1 MAILTSNVVKF
12 ANERMGG
19 DLTIFEQAIDLFNHF
34 MDKDG
39 KKGLSYS
46 RKYSFEDKSNAL
58 HKAMIR
64 EINKLSHSSDSEILT
79 SRQQFSDPMKKW
91 ATFALVS
98 ALIDPIIPDTI
109 IDSIG
114 MFTNVQTGG
123 YGDSFKYDIE
133 SNDLFYVTK
142 AGRGTR
148 HSEANKTFKG
158 QVTIIPT
165 EHDVSTIANL
175 YRLLSGQENLAVFAM
190 KCARAMETE
199 IAYDAY
205 KTFDTIMATLPSDSI
220 AGAND
225 GLKISGINT
234 QEVIKLIERV
244 GSFNSGN
251 KPIILGTKSAVSQL
265 LPSDPNYRY
274 TLESDYV
281 KLGYVKN
288 FYGADVIQLP
298 QKADWQTP
306 YKTLLNNNV
315 LYVLSP
321 ASQKPIQL
329 AIEGETLSI
338 ADDVYQNANLTQQI
352 TFKKMWGVDVASN
365 ATYGLIELS
374 A

>member
-1 MAILTSNVVKF
+1 MAILTNNVVKF
-12 ANERMGG
+12 ANDRMGG
-19 DLTIFEQAIDLFNHF
+19 DLTVFEQAIDLFNHY

-39 KKGLSYS
+39 KKGLRYS
-46 RKYSFEDKSNAL
+46 HKYSFEAKSNAL
-58 HKAMIR
+58 HKTMLR
-64 EINKLSHSSDSEILT
+64 EINKLSGSTNNDILT
-79 SRQQFSDPMKKW
+79 PRQQFSDPMKKW

-133 SNDLFYVTK
+133 SNDLFYVSK

-148 HSEANKTFKG
+148 HPEAKKTFKG
-158 QVTIIPT
+158 QITIIPE
-165 EHDVSTIANL
+165 EHDVSTFASL

-205 KTFDTIMATLPSDSI
+205 KTFDTVMATLPSDSTTG
-220 AGAND
+220 AGD
-225 GLKISGINT
+225 GLKISGIDST
-234 QEVIKLIERV
+234 EIIKLVEKV
-244 GSFNSGN
+244 GAFNSGN
-251 KPIILGTKSAVSQL
+251 KPIILGTKAAVTQL

-274 TLESDYV
+274 TLDSDYV
-281 KLGYVKN
+281 KLGYVKDY
-288 FYGADVIQLP
+288 YGADVIALP

-306 YKTLLNNNV
+306 YKTLINNNV

-321 ASQKPIQL
+321 ASQKPVQL

-338 ADDVYQNANLTQQI
+338 ADDTYQNANLTQQI

-365 ATYGLIELS
+365 ATYGLIDLS